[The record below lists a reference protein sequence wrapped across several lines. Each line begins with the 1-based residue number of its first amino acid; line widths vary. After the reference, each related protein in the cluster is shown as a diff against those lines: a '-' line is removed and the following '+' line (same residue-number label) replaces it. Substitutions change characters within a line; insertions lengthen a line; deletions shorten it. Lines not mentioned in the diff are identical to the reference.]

1 MIVLKFNKGMQQM
14 TTKPFTKESFHSL
27 PPSKQYALTRSRD
40 NVLAKLRADE
50 VSLSDIEG
58 CRSHLMAHTVG
69 AEYCVMIF
77 DAHQSGVFDNAIAH

>member
-1 MIVLKFNKGMQQM
+1 M
-14 TTKPFTKESFHSL
+14 TTKPLTKQSFHSL
-27 PPSKQYALTRSRD
+27 SPSKQYALTRFRD

-50 VSLSDIEG
+50 VSLSDAEG

-77 DAHQSGVFDNAIAH
+77 DAHQSGVFDNAIALLQPKFG